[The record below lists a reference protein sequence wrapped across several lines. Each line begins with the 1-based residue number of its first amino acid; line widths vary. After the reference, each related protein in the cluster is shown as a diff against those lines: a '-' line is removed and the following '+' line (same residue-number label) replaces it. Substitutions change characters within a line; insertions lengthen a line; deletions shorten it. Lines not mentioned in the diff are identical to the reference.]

1 MLRSKALKT
10 GIWILAAFFLPAGCL
25 PGLRSARVEGPPRA
39 GVVRAPLVPTHL
51 LAGEIKTLSDRLRKG
66 DLTPEQEARARSLLK
81 TYGILESAN
90 TRPLSEEEYRRI
102 ILLLFHGLI
111 VSKGVSSSLT
121 NVAEEGIARLSRGR
135 KAVLD
140 AFLASDHKAVID
152 HCESLKEKLGARA
165 LPPDIGLIFAV
176 SLAEQGMIEEALKIA
191 EGVAPRMERT
201 PGLFYLYSR
210 IGEWS
215 LRLGR
220 KEKAREAFEKLS
232 DLLDE
237 RTRLLSALR
246 MEMDREKPDTAVNSV
261 TGDRL
266 KPSHETPVAQ
276 SGPREVLGRVREQVE
291 KGAFDEARRLLASNR
306 DVFEAA
312 GETDS
317 FDQALESIDFAE
329 EKFLSERMD
338 ALAREKE
345 TLDASRKLLAEE
357 KFDEA
362 ISRIE
367 ALEKEGR
374 TGPEVRKIKAEA
386 VEKLIRRERNRAA
399 MLFLAA
405 RKTADR
411 SRKEKYLRAS
421 FHRLKILVER
431 YPSSPLVTK
440 ILSNMETIRKEM
452 QKLGVSPEG
461 SPGEA
466 G

>member
-1 MLRSKALKT
+1 LKT

-201 PGLFYLYSR
+201 PGLFYLYNR

-246 MEMDREKPDTAVNSV
+246 MEMDREKPDTAVNW
-261 TGDRL
+261 
-266 KPSHETPVAQ
+266 
-276 SGPREVLGRVREQVE
+276 
-291 KGAFDEARRLLASNR
+291 
-306 DVFEAA
+306 A
-312 GETDS
+312 G
-317 FDQALESIDFAE
+317 
-329 EKFLSERMD
+329 
-338 ALAREKE
+338 
-345 TLDASRKLLAEE
+345 
-357 KFDEA
+357 
-362 ISRIE
+362 
-367 ALEKEGR
+367 
-374 TGPEVRKIKAEA
+374 
-386 VEKLIRRERNRAA
+386 
-399 MLFLAA
+399 
-405 RKTADR
+405 
-411 SRKEKYLRAS
+411 
-421 FHRLKILVER
+421 
-431 YPSSPLVTK
+431 
-440 ILSNMETIRKEM
+440 
-452 QKLGVSPEG
+452 
-461 SPGEA
+461 
-466 G
+466 